1 MGESMS
7 DQKKNK
13 KSTTY
18 YFQNP
23 VYVTGRSVDHVVDA
37 IMGSV
42 WLKAVARD
50 NIKKKY
56 GYTDIGA
63 EDLCEAGCDEC
74 MLCFDDLEED
84 EEN

>member
-1 MGESMS
+1 MFRQNG
-7 DQKKNK
+7 NK

-18 YFQNP
+18 YYQNP
-23 VYVTGRSVDHVVDA
+23 VYAAEESLDYIMSAV
-37 IMGSV
+37 MGSV

-56 GYTDIGA
+56 GYTNVGA

-74 MLCFDDLEED
+74 MLCFDDLEGDGES
-84 EEN
+84 